1 MSRNQP
7 NRNNNNLERMIF
19 HPCDTADVF
28 RQLEGEKFGKPIDHL
43 WYVVNYHQQKN
54 TKKESKY
61 RLYPVKGK
69 SPLSQT
75 HRKTYSQVLKQR
87 REALALLSRYQR
99 VKILHGRP
107 TGKAFPGLG
116 AAHVRES
123 SLTIHPVYG
132 VPYLP
137 GSSIKGV
144 VRHWA
149 LEAFFEG
156 SEKAYETA
164 LKGEAGETKARHARA
179 IRDVFGD
186 QEHSGAVQFH
196 DAFACEEVCLKP
208 DVLTVHF
215 RDYYQQGKPPTDR
228 MDPVPNEFYGVEAP
242 YFEFVITLA
251 GQNHSDFSLEG
262 EDLLEVT
269 GTWLKQALT
278 EMGIGAKT
286 TSGYGCFDS
295 FVDRTENTL
304 QQGFQSLE
312 SREEKRKA
320 QEESLRR
327 EREEREQKE
336 AWARKWAAMSE
347 EERLCYEI
355 GQLKSDNKEDREK
368 SKSELYERVVAQ
380 AEQGNLGPARVL
392 RKYWEKTGDWHVKKK
407 KKKQYEKVQILL
419 QLLGE
424 S

>member
-7 NRNNNNLERMIF
+7 NRDNKKQERMIF
-19 HPCDTADVF
+19 HPCDTADVY
-28 RQLEGEKFGKPIDHL
+28 RQVLNGRKSGKPIDHL
-43 WYVVNYHQQKN
+43 WYDVNYHQQKN
-54 TKKESKY
+54 YKKESKH
-61 RLYPVKGK
+61 RLYPVKEK
-69 SPLSQT
+69 IPLSKT
-75 HRKTYSQVLKQR
+75 HRETYSQVLKQR

-149 LEAFFEG
+149 LEAFFQG
-156 SEKAYETA
+156 GEKAYETA
-164 LKGEAGETKARHARA
+164 LKGEAGETKARHARV
-179 IRDVFGD
+179 IREIFGD

-196 DAFACEEVCLKP
+196 DAFASEEVCLKS

-215 RDYYQQGKPPTDR
+215 RDYYQKGKPPTDH
-228 MDPVPNEFYGVEAP
+228 MSPVPNEFYGVEAP

-251 GQNHSDFSLEG
+251 GQNHRDSSLDG
-262 EDLLEVT
+262 EDLLEVA
-269 GTWLKQALT
+269 GMWLEQALT

-286 TSGYGCFDS
+286 TSGYGCFES
-295 FVDRTENTL
+295 FVDRTEDTL

-312 SREEKRKA
+312 SREEKRI
-320 QEESLRR
+320 RR
-327 EREEREQKE
+327 ERSTGSER
-336 AWARKWAAMSE
+336 S
-347 EERLCYEI
+347 L
-355 GQLKSDNKEDREK
+355 GQD
-368 SKSELYERVVAQ
+368 V
-380 AEQGNLGPARVL
+380 
-392 RKYWEKTGDWHVKKK
+392 
-407 KKKQYEKVQILL
+407 
-419 QLLGE
+419 
-424 S
+424 